1 MMAFQPECLHGT
13 TIAHGAVNTGMI
25 ISFSRHVYDAWQD
38 AEKLKGRV
46 HVTSKSGAVE
56 ET

>member
-1 MMAFQPECLHGT
+1 MAFQPECLHGT